1 MKLKKIEI
9 ENYRAFENFVLDF
22 NNSTNVIYGIN
33 GVGKTSILYII
44 FDIFQLLLNWNGIP
58 SNFQIFSEDRYRDKK
73 KIIKVKLTLI
83 DDKNKEKFISL
94 KRKFNELSIDNN
106 KISNTNWRKNKELYD
121 KTEIQTNIEEGDIKP
136 STLCAFLP
144 GISTKEIIQATPT
157 ANGLQLKF
165 ERQPFVYSRGIK
177 NYKEFKS
184 NFENLESK
192 EMQNALEKRNFDYQ
206 DDNLRK
212 FRNAIRQFNPDFGE
226 IKIDRDK
233 KHHPLY
239 VKKGEFHLDLSTQL
253 SSGESTVITMFGQIL
268 LGNINESN
276 IPSEPSIVIIDE
288 LENSLHPKWQ
298 NKIINIL
305 KSALPN
311 TQFIITSHSPFTWSR
326 LDRKEVILLSYEENK
341 IIKKDIPYAIG
352 GYHSSIIADYFDTE
366 DLDEKITD
374 KVKNIEYLIENNN
387 LSKAK
392 NEIENLKKDYGKIPL
407 IDDLLFKID
416 LL

>member
-1 MKLKKIEI
+1 M
-9 ENYRAFENFVLDF
+9 Y
-22 NNSTNVIYGIN
+22 
-33 GVGKTSILYII
+33 
-44 FDIFQLLLNWNGIP
+44 
-58 SNFQIFSEDRYRDKK
+58 
-73 KIIKVKLTLI
+73 
-83 DDKNKEKFISL
+83 
-94 KRKFNELSIDNN
+94 KR
-106 KISNTNWRKNKELYD
+106 
-121 KTEIQTNIEEGDIKP
+121 Q
-136 STLCAFLP
+136 
-144 GISTKEIIQATPT
+144 
-157 ANGLQLKF
+157 
-165 ERQPFVYSRGIK
+165 
-177 NYKEFKS
+177 
-184 NFENLESK
+184 
-192 EMQNALEKRNFDYQ
+192 
-206 DDNLRK
+206 
-212 FRNAIRQFNPDFGE
+212 
-226 IKIDRDK
+226 
-233 KHHPLY
+233 
-239 VKKGEFHLDLSTQL
+239 DLSTQL

-341 IIKKDIPYAIG
+341 TIKKDIPYAIG